1 MRLLD
6 RKEISQI
13 IGVNHLTVYR
23 WTRSGV
29 IPSYRCGK
37 LLRYDLEEVLN
48 ALKQHNITN
57 VSIPEV
63 CS

>member
-1 MRLLD
+1 MSLLN
-6 RKEISQI
+6 RKEISKL
-13 IGVNHLTVYR
+13 IGVHHLTVYR

-29 IPSYRCGK
+29 IPSYKCGR
-37 LLRYDLEEVLN
+37 LLRYDLQEVLE